1 MNIKKHLILIAVAF
15 LGWAAFYLIGLSSDY
30 FLNWSTAEKILITWM
45 GFFSILPLICF
56 LLVVFLSGDYFK
68 NSLWVAFYISVGP
81 FILDYLVVGII
92 EGKGISFL
100 ISHWY
105 LTIGYLE
112 ALFIM
117 PLVGL
122 ALKKFK
128 EQDLSGYINQTTPP
142 NITIHEDSQGRA
154 AGAQA

>member
-1 MNIKKHLILIAVAF
+1 MNSKKHLILITVTF
-15 LGWAAFYLIGLSSDY
+15 LAWAAFYLIGLSSDY

-45 GFFSILPLICF
+45 GFFAILPLFCF
-56 LLVVFLSGDYFK
+56 FLVVFLSGDYFK
-68 NSLWVAFYISVGP
+68 TSLWVAFYASVGL
-81 FILDYLVVGII
+81 FVLDYLVVGLI

-112 ALFIM
+112 ALVVM

-128 EQDLSGYINQTTPP
+128 EKN
-142 NITIHEDSQGRA
+142 
-154 AGAQA
+154 